1 MKNIPAL
8 SLLFLYIILFTACS
22 KQNLE
27 TGEDSIVNNIPVNI
41 NVRSS
46 DTDTDDEYFP
56 INIFIFNEKNECIY
70 KQEVSKEEK
79 TFSTKL
85 KAGKYSLSAFSGL
98 DKTEYSYPES
108 PLYDDKIEIK
118 NSYSV
123 NHALMSGHH
132 EIELSQSSDLTIPIK
147 YCVCAISFSFSE
159 VPSDAT
165 EVSLSVSP
173 ISNGYTFSGRYT
185 EDTSKIT
192 INCTHSDGLW
202 KAGPIYVFPSED
214 NITLSVSINRASGT
228 ETSSYIHKSS
238 LKPAVPYN
246 FKGKYNDGFTVT
258 GGFEIEGWNPGID
271 VDYDLVPEGT
281 SEGSDTE
288 ENPETGDTE
297 IPTIYS
303 DYIPEPNS
311 IWKSFYVWTTKEI
324 NSTEI
329 EALIIAPDQWSKIL
343 AKDAQPTLDWYE
355 EDGISD
361 WRTFTEEETRA
372 FHKAFPGSS
381 NELGALNKLLSDNG
395 HNIFYCYE
403 GERYL
408 CRNAEYSFCLTS
420 TTSGGTLI
428 ITPVGEKT
436 TYYLRPVKT
445 VRIRLQEADL

>member
-1 MKNIPAL
+1 MKNIPTL
-8 SLLFLYIILFTACS
+8 SLLFLYIILFTACN
-22 KQNLE
+22 KQDLE
-27 TGEDSIVNNIPVNI
+27 TGEDNIVNNIPVNI

-46 DTDTDDEYFP
+46 DTDTNEEYFP

-147 YCVCAISFSFSE
+147 YCVCAMSFSFSE

-173 ISNGYTFSGRYT
+173 ISNGYTFSGKYT

-214 NITLSVSINRASGT
+214 NITLSVSVNRKSGT
-228 ETSSYIHKSS
+228 ETFNYIHKSS
-238 LKPAVPYN
+238 LEPAVPYN
-246 FKGKYNDGFTVT
+246 FKGKYNGGFTVT

-271 VDYDLVPEGT
+271 VDYDLIPEGT
-281 SEGSDTE
+281 SEDGNTE
-288 ENPETGDTE
+288 GNPDTGDTE

-324 NSTEI
+324 SSTEI
-329 EALIIAPDQWSKIL
+329 EALIITPDQWPKIL
-343 AKDAQPTLDWYE
+343 IKDAKETLEWYE
-355 EDGISD
+355 KDGLSN
-361 WRTFTEEETRA
+361 WRTFTEEEARA
-372 FHKAFPGSS
+372 FHKAFPGTSEEFE
-381 NELGALNKLLSDNG
+381 NLNWLLYENG
-395 HNIFYCYE
+395 LDQFYCFNK
-403 GERYL
+403 ERYL
-408 CRNAEYSFCLTS
+408 CKDLKYTFNLVDVSIS
-420 TTSGGTLI
+420 GTLI
-428 ITPVGEKT
+428 IRQAGEKT
-436 TYYLRPVKT
+436 EYYLRPVKT
-445 VRIRLQEADL
+445 IRIKLQ